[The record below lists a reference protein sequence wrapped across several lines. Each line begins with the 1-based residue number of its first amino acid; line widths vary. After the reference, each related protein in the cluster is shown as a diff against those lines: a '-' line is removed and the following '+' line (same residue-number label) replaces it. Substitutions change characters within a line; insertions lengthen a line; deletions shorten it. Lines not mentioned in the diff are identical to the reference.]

1 MRPAVS
7 VLMPVRNG
15 LPWIREALAGL
26 AAQTLSELEIIVLED
41 GSTDGTREFLDSWH
55 DDRLRVIPTGGIGI
69 SAALNIG
76 LGAACAPLVARHDAD
91 DVSVPHRLQAQ
102 AEYLNRRPDVGVL
115 GTVAAYIDANGKS
128 VENDWVHTVRQQQ
141 DVALEPA
148 QIRDLMPLTC
158 CLTHGS
164 VMARTALLRAANGYR
179 DDAAPA
185 EDYDLWLRL
194 LPRTAFAKLPDRLYQ
209 YRVHDLQV
217 SSRRR
222 DEQLLQTLTV
232 KLQNLRRVCP
242 QLPSPACLMVAG
254 SGRGAAYYRA
264 LASCQGFTIAPTPPP
279 LTPERLSLLDDPTV
293 RTWMLEACDV
303 LVVANFSDLDA
314 YLHALAP
321 ELSAARL
328 TRVGNFFVPVR
339 WVEDVGA

>member
-26 AAQTLSELEIIVLED
+26 AAQTLSDLEIIVLED
-41 GSTDGTREFLDSWH
+41 GSTDGTREFLDNWP

-102 AEYLNRRPDVGVL
+102 AEYLGRRPDVGVL
-115 GTVAAYIDANGKS
+115 GTVAAYIDANGQS

-148 QIRDLMPLTC
+148 QIRELMPLTC

-164 VMARTALLRAANGYR
+164 VMARTALLRAADGYR

-194 LPRTAFAKLPDRLYQ
+194 LPRTAFAKLPDRLYH
-209 YRVHDLQV
+209 YRVHDTQV
-217 SSRRR
+217 STRRR
-222 DEQLLQTLTV
+222 DQQLLRTLTA

-264 LASCQGFTIAPTPPP
+264 LAAGQGFTIAPTPPP

-314 YLHALAP
+314 YLRALAP
-321 ELSAARL
+321 ELNGGRL
-328 TRVGNFFVPVR
+328 LRVGNFFVPLR
-339 WVEDVGA
+339 WAEDVA

>member
-15 LPWIREALAGL
+15 LPWVREALGSL
-26 AAQTLSELEIIVLED
+26 SAQTLADLEIIVLED
-41 GSTDGTREFLDSWH
+41 GSTDGTRELLDNFP

-91 DVSVPHRLQAQ
+91 DVSAPHRLQAQ
-102 AEYLNRRPDVGVL
+102 AEYLDRRADVGVL
-115 GTVAAYIDANGKS
+115 GTVAAYIDANGES

-148 QIRDLMPLTC
+148 QIRELMPLTC
-158 CLTHGS
+158 CITHGS
-164 VMARTALLRAANGYR
+164 VMARADVLRAANGYR
-179 DDAAPA
+179 QDAAPA

-194 LPRTAFAKLPDRLYQ
+194 LPQTAFAKLPDRLYH
-209 YRVHDLQV
+209 YRVHDTQV
-217 SSRRR
+217 SAQRR
-222 DEQLLQTLTV
+222 DQQLLRTLTV
-232 KLQNLRRVCP
+232 KLQNLRRVCS

-264 LASCQGFTIAPTPPP
+264 LAPSQGFTIAPTPPP
-279 LTPERLSLLDDPTV
+279 LTPERLSLLDDRTV

-314 YLHALAP
+314 YTRALAP
-321 ELSAARL
+321 ELSEARL
-328 TRVGNFFVPVR
+328 VRLGNFFVPRR
-339 WVEDVGA
+339 WTEDIVA